1 MASTPPVAAVSQT
14 APEGGSDQAR
24 TAIHGR
30 SRGQLA
36 LARLR
41 RDKVTLTALVVCA
54 VLLLVAAVSPMLSQ
68 WGVIDPLR
76 NNPHLVTEVGS
87 LPNGPAGGMS
97 WQHWMGVEPGTGRDL
112 LSRIVAGLT
121 ISLTVA
127 VLASLLTVVMGTCL
141 GIIAGISK
149 GKTDW
154 AISRLMDIVL
164 SFPQLLMLLSLAPI
178 LVGVMHQRLH
188 LPEGTP
194 SQIGFMVLV
203 LGCFGWPQ
211 IARIVRGQVLSL
223 REQEFIEAAR
233 SLGARRAQLYF
244 KEILPHLWAP
254 ILVYVTLVMP
264 QYIAAEATLGFL
276 GVGIQAPTPSLGSLL
291 NDSVTYAVVDPAYF
305 IFPGATL
312 AVVVLAFN
320 LLGDGLRDV
329 LDPKGG
335 TRA

>member
-1 MASTPPVAAVSQT
+1 MNQT
-14 APEGGSDQAR
+14 LLQDGSGQVEA
-24 TAIHGR
+24 AIHGR
-30 SRGQLA
+30 SRRQLA
-36 LARLR
+36 WMRLR
-41 RDKVTLTALVVCA
+41 RDKVTLTALVACV
-54 VLLLVAAVSPMLSQ
+54 VLLLVAAASPLLSR
-68 WGVIDPLR
+68 WGVIDPFGT
-76 NNPHLVTEVGS
+76 NPHLVTGVGA
-87 LPNGPAGGMS
+87 LPTGPAGGMS
-97 WQHWMGVEPGTGRDL
+97 WEHWMGVEPGTGRDL
-112 LSRIVAGLT
+112 FSRIVAGLT

-127 VLASLLTVVMGTCL
+127 VLASLLTVVVGTCL
-141 GIIAGISK
+141 GIVAGLSGGRI
-149 GKTDW
+149 DW
-154 AISRLMDIVL
+154 AISRFMDIVL
-164 SFPQLLMLLSLAPI
+164 SFPQLLMLLSLAPV
-178 LVGVMHQRLH
+178 LVGIMHRRLH

-194 SQIGFMVLV
+194 SQIGFMVVV

-233 SLGARRAQLYF
+233 SLGARRARLYF

-276 GVGIQAPTPSLGSLL
+276 GVGIQAPTPSLGSVL
-291 NDSVTYAVVDPAYF
+291 NDSVTYAAVDPAYF
-305 IFPGATL
+305 VFPGATL
-312 AVVVLAFN
+312 AAIVLAFN